1 MFISQFRSHPLS
13 ADKNFNAKQQNS
25 AKIFRDRTNEKEIKL
40 SLSRLFFYVILTPS
54 INLSRNK
61 FIRDLYIINSTSI
74 HFMWKKILKQKNI
87 VRTFR
92 GKDKIIIVET
102 IFFKIYKIHIL
113 RYINPSRSKFIQN
126 RNVRIEQIKNEIELS
141 LSRLFF
147 SQRCTIYTRYVTS
160 LLNTSF
166 VRNR

>member
-1 MFISQFRSHPLS
+1 MFISQFRSHPFS

-92 GKDKIIIVET
+92 GKDKIIIFET

-141 LSRLFF
+141 RLFF

>member
-13 ADKNFNAKQQNS
+13 ADKNFNAKQQNN
-25 AKIFRDRTNEKEIKL
+25 AKMFRDRTNEKGIKL
-40 SLSRLFFYVILTPS
+40 SLSRLFFYVTLIPL

-92 GKDKIIIVET
+92 GKDKIIIFET

-126 RNVRIEQIKNEIELS
+126 RNVRIEQIKMKQNY
-141 LSRLFF
+141 
-147 SQRCTIYTRYVTS
+147 RCRDYSFHKDVQYIRVTLRPCS
-160 LLNTSF
+160 TLRS
-166 VRNR
+166 